1 MGTTHTTYDNTI
13 TMTTTLRLNDVI
25 TKNPHCLKENDSI
38 LQAAK
43 LMKEQGVGVLPVVD
57 NNRKPCGIVTDRDIV
72 IRCIGEGHDYNQ
84 CKMKDVLSKNVQ
96 KIYEDQTIDEAL
108 DIMKK
113 NQLRR
118 LVCVDRN
125 DKLCGV
131 LLLGDLVRNI
141 HLQKGSLYRV
151 GRRARF
157 MIKSE
162 VMD

>member
-1 MGTTHTTYDNTI
+1 MSLIVRSSVVDVHLPTLANTQ
-13 TMTTTLRLNDVI
+13 VI

-72 IRCIGEGHDYNQ
+72 LRCIGEGHDYNQ

-113 NQLRR
+113 NHLRR

-131 LLLGDLVRNI
+131 LTLCDLAQKLNDNNLLGDLVRNI
-141 HLQKGSLYRV
+141 HLQKGSQRT
-151 GRRARF
+151 
-157 MIKSE
+157 
-162 VMD
+162 